1 MKFGKNL
8 LDNQVS
14 EWSQQYVDYKK
25 LKKRLNP
32 LISQY
37 REYSMLT
44 AAAEKSFFETLK
56 DEVDK
61 VELFYLELL
70 DDLRTDFQSL
80 ILQSYR
86 LQQQNSSAVPTFH
99 DLSQKLHQLI
109 KSLELVK
116 TNFIPLNKLAI
127 KKICKKHA
135 KYVGGV
141 GSSVDVENIRVTVLK
156 TIQEERAWWKKGK
169 WIITEL
175 LEEAKNFQWELC
187 KMTIK
192 HYHDMI
198 P

>member
-1 MKFGKNL
+1 MKFGKYL

-14 EWSQQYVDYKK
+14 EWSRQYIDYKK
-25 LKKRLNP
+25 LKNRLSP

-37 REYSMLT
+37 REYSLIT
-44 AAAEKSFFETLK
+44 TAAEKSFFETLK

-86 LQQQNSSAVPTFH
+86 LQQHPSAAPTFH
-99 DLSQKLHQLI
+99 DLNQKLHVLI
-109 KSLELVK
+109 KNLELVK
-116 TNFIPLNKLAI
+116 TNFIPLNKVAI
-127 KKICKKHA
+127 KKVCKKHA
-135 KYVGGV
+135 KYVGGS
-141 GSSVDVENIRVTVLK
+141 GSSVEIENYRITITK

-169 WIITEL
+169 TIVSEL
-175 LEEAKNFQWELC
+175 LKEAKNFQWELC